1 MWFVKTKTAYE
12 MRISDWS
19 SDVCSSDLCSG
30 VSANA
35 SHTLSKVSI
44 LVICH
49 LSSVR
54 CSSETRN
61 HTPVHRE
68 RAKPQL
74 SVSSHASSQQLR
86 QTPTLVRDRTSV
98 VQGKSVSVRV
108 DFCGRR
114 NIRKKTRK

>member
-30 VSANA
+30 VSANE

-74 SVSSHASSQQLR
+74 SVSSHASSQPLR
-86 QTPTLVRDRTSV
+86 QTPTLVRRSPARQHATPISP
-98 VQGKSVSVRV
+98 GNRPSNE
-108 DFCGRR
+108 GRPH
-114 NIRKKTRK
+114 N